1 MRYVFRADASKAIG
15 SGHVMRSSAIAEELI
30 ALGEEVVFVGQ
41 IKNLTWVTDRIEA
54 IGFTEIHQIQTNFIP
69 QEDSDVLILDSYT
82 ISKDDPFIAPINWFR
97 IVVIADELTPDYR
110 CSLKMHPGLNPDWE
124 SDSTTPILAGPRY
137 IPFRKS
143 LVNYKMQTH
152 SDNKVLNIA
161 VVAGGSDPYNLVT
174 EIAKILHAFTHDF
187 KVLLFSNL
195 NTEEIRDSRFRYIEI
210 GPELDELTQ
219 NTDLILT
226 TASTSSFEFIARG
239 FCVGVACAVENQQQT
254 YDSLGKLGA
263 AAQIGF
269 RKSSNKWL
277 IDHLEIR
284 NLVESSAYRSEIISN
299 STGLIDFSG
308 ANRIAEAIRTL

>member
-1 MRYVFRADASKAIG
+1 MRYVFRADASKVIG
-15 SGHVMRSSAIAEELI
+15 SGHVMRSSAIAEELV

-54 IGFTEIHQIQTNFIP
+54 IGFTEIHQIQTNFIS

-97 IVVIADELTPDYR
+97 IVVIADQSTPDYR
-110 CSLKMHPGLNPDWE
+110 CSLKIHPGLNPDWE
-124 SDSTTPILAGPRY
+124 SDSTTPILAGPKY

-143 LVNYKMQTH
+143 LVNYKVQTY

-174 EIAKILHAFTHDF
+174 EIAKNLHALTHDF

-210 GPELDELTQ
+210 GTELDVLTQ

-239 FCVGVACAVENQQQT
+239 FCVGVACVVENQQQT

>member
-137 IPFRKS
+137 IPFRK
-143 LVNYKMQTH
+143 
-152 SDNKVLNIA
+152 
-161 VVAGGSDPYNLVT
+161 
-174 EIAKILHAFTHDF
+174 
-187 KVLLFSNL
+187 
-195 NTEEIRDSRFRYIEI
+195 
-210 GPELDELTQ
+210 
-219 NTDLILT
+219 
-226 TASTSSFEFIARG
+226 
-239 FCVGVACAVENQQQT
+239 
-254 YDSLGKLGA
+254 
-263 AAQIGF
+263 
-269 RKSSNKWL
+269 
-277 IDHLEIR
+277 
-284 NLVESSAYRSEIISN
+284 
-299 STGLIDFSG
+299 
-308 ANRIAEAIRTL
+308 